1 MAKRKKKVPSIR
13 ATPFLD
19 VQMLP
24 QAIFARPIESFAPRI
39 EEGQDDLDLFR
50 YADFSLN
57 NSHHFSLRSYRGFP
71 KWLVSLYLE
80 LAFAENVTEIRR
92 LILEIVEGLALPK
105 EAVTWQRGEPL
116 DKELKP
122 PVQSRLR
129 EPEARVLTLKIA
141 AQCEGHEATMSFI
154 KSQVPKY
161 VELSPIDLEPSPSRA
176 GERKWQQ
183 IVGNVV
189 SHEKSVTSIFSRKL
203 AVRHG
208 DYIRVTKRGLDY
220 LNNVGFSVR

>member
-1 MAKRKKKVPSIR
+1 MARSKKKAPSIR
-13 ATPFLD
+13 ATAFLD

-24 QAIFARPIESFAPRI
+24 QAIFARPIESFATRI
-39 EEGQDDLDLFR
+39 EERQDDLDSFR
-50 YADFSLN
+50 CADFSLN
-57 NSHHFSLRSYRGFP
+57 NSHHFSLRSYHGFP

-80 LAFAENVTEIRR
+80 LAFAENVDEIKK
-92 LILEIVEGLALPK
+92 LTLEIAAGLVLPK
-105 EAVTWQRGEPL
+105 DAVTWRRGDPL
-116 DKELKP
+116 DQDLKP
-122 PVQSRLR
+122 PARSRLL

-161 VELSPIDLEPSPSRA
+161 IELSPMDLEPSPSRA

-189 SHEKSVTSIFSRKL
+189 SHEKNVTSIFARKL

-208 DYIRVTKRGLDY
+208 EFIRVTKRGLDY
-220 LNNVGFSVR
+220 LNNVGFSVL